1 MIYMIYIYMIYIYMI
16 YMIYIYIYD
25 IYMIYMI
32 YIYTYDV
39 KPGQNTREYAE
50 VGVVLHKKLRP
61 FLYEAKQISS
71 RIMAV
76 KLRSKGKNISFI
88 CCYAPQSGHSSETKE
103 DFYDNLQTVYSEC
116 REAVFLGGDF
126 NARLQY
132 RYDSEADIM
141 GSNIFGRGRDYLERV
156 APTTKKNRDLLIS
169 AEPTC

>member
-1 MIYMIYIYMIYIYMI
+1 
-16 YMIYIYIYD
+16 MIYIYIY
-25 IYMIYMI
+25 IYHMIYIQYDI

-61 FLYEAKQISS
+61 FLYEVKQISS

-76 KLRSKGKNISFI
+76 KLRSKDKNISFI
-88 CCYAPQSGHSSETKE
+88 SCYAPQSRHSSETKA

-116 REAVFLGGDF
+116 REAVFLGGVF

-132 RYDSEADIM
+132 RYD
-141 GSNIFGRGRDYLERV
+141 
-156 APTTKKNRDLLIS
+156 
-169 AEPTC
+169 

>member
-1 MIYMIYIYMIYIYMI
+1 M
-16 YMIYIYIYD
+16 
-25 IYMIYMI
+25 
-32 YIYTYDV
+32 
-39 KPGQNTREYAE
+39 
-50 VGVVLHKKLRP
+50 GVVLHKKLRP